1 MVPFDPLFRNPHW
14 QTVAGHLWKRD
25 GGEARFPIERRLF
38 QTEPDVQVLVESQR
52 PGGPAAGEI
61 VMVHGLEGS
70 GEAGYMRSLSA
81 AALGAG
87 FAAHRFHM
95 RTCGGTERLCRTLY
109 HAGLTSDLLTVLRQ
123 LGSEGRAPAFLV
135 GFSLGGNVVLKL
147 AGEMGESARGLVR
160 GVCAVSTP
168 LDLAACARR
177 IAQPA
182 NRLYE
187 RRFVRRMRAR
197 LCATGRYQKRNFRGL
212 RSVMDIDDRITAPS
226 FGFGDAAHYY
236 RTQSAIRFLDGIRVP
251 VLLIQAKDDTFVPF
265 EIFAAGGAPGA
276 LWAWPWAN
284 PRIELLATEHGG
296 HLGFIGRQPHRFWA
310 DHAIMEWIIGQSATK
325 SSSDSSRL

>member
-1 MVPFDPLFRNPHW
+1 MVSFDPLFRNPHW

-52 PGGPAAGEI
+52 PYGPGVPPGPGEI

-109 HAGLTSDLLTVLRQ
+109 HAGLTSDLLAVLRQ
-123 LGSEGRAPAFLV
+123 LRGEGRAPAFLV

-147 AGEMGESARGLVR
+147 AGEMGESARPLVR

-168 LDLAACARR
+168 LDLAVCARR

-187 RRFVRRMRAR
+187 RRFVRRMTAR

-226 FGFGDAAHYY
+226 FGFGGAADYY
-236 RTQSAIRFLDGIRVP
+236 RTQSAIRYLDGIRLP
-251 VLLIQAKDDTFVPF
+251 VLLIQAMDDTLVPF
-265 EIFAAGGAPGA
+265 DIFTSGAVR
-276 LWAWPWAN
+276 AN
-284 PRIELLATEHGG
+284 PWIELMASENGG
-296 HLGFIGRQPHRFWA
+296 HLGFIGRRPHRFWA
-310 DHAIMEWIIGQSATK
+310 DDAIMEWIVGENATK
-325 SSSDSSRL
+325 SPSDSSRL

>member
-1 MVPFDPLFRNPHW
+1 MLDFDPLFRNPHW
-14 QTVAGHLWKRD
+14 QAVAGHLWKRD
-25 GGEARFPIERRLF
+25 GGEARFPVERRLF

-52 PGGPAAGEI
+52 PEGPGVPPGPGEI

-70 GEAGYMRSLSA
+70 GAAGYMRSLGA

-95 RTCGGTERLCRTLY
+95 RTCGGTERLCPTLY
-109 HAGLTSDLLTVLRQ
+109 HAGLTSDLLAVLRQ
-123 LGSEGRAPAFLV
+123 LRHQGRAPAFLV

-147 AGEMGESARGLVR
+147 AGELGESARPLVR

-168 LDLAACARR
+168 LDLAACAHR
-177 IAQPA
+177 IAQPE

-197 LCATGRYQKRNFRGL
+197 LCATGRYQERNFRGL
-212 RSVMDIDDRITAPS
+212 RSVRDIDDRITAPS
-226 FGFGDAAHYY
+226 FGFGDAANYY
-236 RTQSAIRFLDGIRVP
+236 RTQSAIRYLDGIRVP

-265 EIFAAGGAPGA
+265 DIFAAGAVRTN
-276 LWAWPWAN
+276 PW
-284 PRIELLATEHGG
+284 IELLATERGG
-296 HLGFIGRQPHRFWA
+296 HLGFIGRQPHRFWV
-310 DHAIMEWIIGQSATK
+310 DDAIMEWIIGQTAMK
-325 SSSDSSRL
+325 SQSDSSRL